1 MMVLKAELHCHIEGA
16 ASPALV
22 RSKARQNGRSTE
34 GLIDADDK
42 YIWHDFSSFLSAY
55 DRAAEMF
62 VSEQDYCDLAYDYFS
77 GAAAQGM
84 IYGEVFISADHA
96 EKAGLSYG
104 AYVDAL
110 GEGIQRAGTETG
122 VEGRMIATCVRHFG
136 PQRAE
141 PVARLLHSHPHPL
154 VTGFGMGGDERM
166 HHPSDFAAAFR
177 IAADA
182 GLQITAHAGEFGGPD
197 SIRAVLDELGVKR
210 VGHGVRAIEDEALL
224 ARLREEDIV
233 LELCPGSN
241 VALGLYDSWRDHPFP
256 VLKNA
261 GIRLTLNS
269 DDPPFFQTSIGGEYE
284 QAADAFRLSAV
295 DQLAITHQAIE
306 AAFVDEA
313 TRQRLLQR
321 LFAD

>member
-1 MMVLKAELHCHIEGA
+1 MVLKAELHCHIEGA
-16 ASPALV
+16 ASPELV
-22 RSKARQNGRSTE
+22 RRKARQNGYSTD
-34 GLIDADDK
+34 GLIDAEDN
-42 YIWHDFSSFLSAY
+42 YIWHDFSSFLNAY
-55 DRAAEMF
+55 DRAAAMF

-110 GEGIQRAGTETG
+110 GEGIQRAREETG
-122 VEGRMIATCVRHFG
+122 IEGRMIATCVRHFG

-141 PVARLLHSHPHPL
+141 PVAQLLHSHPHPL
-154 VTGFGMGGDERM
+154 VTGFGMAGDERM
-166 HHPSDFAAAFR
+166 HHPADFATAFR
-177 IAADA
+177 IAEDA

-210 VGHGVRAIEDEALL
+210 IGHGVRAIEDEALL

-241 VALGLYDSWRDHPFP
+241 VALGLYDNWQVHPFP
-256 VLKNA
+256 MLKNA
-261 GIRLTLNS
+261 GLRLTLNS
-269 DDPPFFQTSIGGEYE
+269 DDPPFFQTDISHEYD
-284 QAADAFRLSAV
+284 QAATAFGLSGV

-306 AAFVDEA
+306 AAFVDDA
-313 TRQRLLQR
+313 TRQRLFQR